1 MVHKIL
7 VAIDRSKL
15 SQYVF
20 EEALALAKS
29 LSASLVLINIL
40 SPDHEASPRNP
51 ILIGT
56 ELYPGGFNG
65 SVAKVYQD
73 LWTSYSERELD
84 MLRSL
89 TDIARAAGTETT
101 FHQSIG
107 SPSQLICKFARDLEV
122 DLIILGRNSRSGLD
136 EFILGSVSNYVMHH
150 APCSVL
156 TISCHQKGDLEPVA
170 HLKPVEPV
178 SHQQA
183 VAA

>member
-29 LSASLVLINIL
+29 LSATLVLINVL
-40 SPDHEASPRNP
+40 SPDNEASPRNP

-56 ELYPGGFNG
+56 EVYPSSFNG
-65 SVAKVYQD
+65 NIATIYQD
-73 LWTSYSERELD
+73 LWRNYSERELE

-89 TDIARAAGTETT
+89 TDITLAAGTETT

-107 SPSQLICKFARDLEV
+107 SPSQLICKFAQDLDV

-136 EFILGSVSNYVMHH
+136 ELILGSTSNYVMHH

-156 TISCHQKGDLEPVA
+156 TIQPQPKKTLEPIQ
-170 HLKPVEPV
+170 
-178 SHQQA
+178 SHQA
-183 VAA
+183 MAA